1 MAKRESKKISVGKI
15 VSIVLISLSA
25 LLLVLSFSGRFFS
38 GGFRDFCNFFVGSF
52 GISLYGILAAVIVAS
67 ALYLSGRRIHIPLRY
82 VINFVA
88 MYVVVVVFV
97 HTLTTLFL
105 FNFDYATY
113 VGYVYNFYDYVPS
126 FGGVVLGSVSYALQA
141 GLTVWGASILL
152 IALLAVNI
160 LFCVNFFNAIATHKL
175 VLTGEM
181 RSFRKTKED
190 KSSTLTQSDNDNNIG
205 PSAHTE
211 QVAQQAQTDPR
222 RAEAMRI
229 LFENVPQNG
238 QTTEYSDNVGKPN
251 TSDYNNNRPFG
262 NSSGEDD
269 FDSIFNPNSAN
280 VNNDYNTTNNGN
292 ISGESF
298 FNSNRQS
305 KDIDDLFGFNNTPNS
320 SSNSQSSNSYSSSSN
335 STSKQE
341 EGHSYDIFRRVDI
354 TADGTQLPKVNLYD
368 DKQDAPNNSSTKAE
382 QNYTSQQPPFTNK
395 QPVVEDPTDIFVD
408 NADSSPFV
416 DNIVTNDNT
425 EEVPPVKTRTSSNQY
440 NDEFVSRQNTSTAQ
454 PKADTFVPDPSPID
468 DEDDNIDTLKTS
480 DIKESTDD
488 SDYII
493 SNIETPVNGGIQTGF
508 TVIEKE
514 KATEQK
520 NKVHKYMKY
529 NNPPVELLSDEVAR
543 QDYDS
548 DYRNAQAQAIVKK
561 LAVFGIK
568 TEALDPIVG
577 SSVTQFRLKVLSD
590 KTRMSDF
597 KTYADDLKSCLEAKD
612 DIRIEAP
619 IPGTNL
625 VGIEVANRTKS
636 PVVLRS
642 ILQSSE
648 FKNAKG
654 KLVFALGQDITGH
667 NIVADLA
674 DMPHLLV
681 AGTTGSGKSVVLNCM
696 IVSLIYKYS
705 PEYVRF
711 IMVDPKLVELSR
723 YNGLPHMLTS
733 EAITVTG
740 DALAGMDYLIN
751 EMEARYQLFR
761 EAHVGNITEYNDTI
775 NPKLVQ
781 KLPYIVLVVDELSD
795 LMASSKKSLE
805 SKIIRLAQ
813 KARAAGI
820 HLVLATQR
828 PSVDVITG
836 LIKANLPCRIALK
849 VGSSQDSRTILD
861 YGGAEKLLGKGDMLY
876 VSSDSPNQKRI
887 QGAYVGNDE
896 IRQIVEYTRSQN
908 EIYYPEDA
916 YKSIFVSQQAPVEE
930 EPADTSSEKTQLD
943 PLCKKA
949 LYIWI
954 TKNNGKAS
962 IASAQRFL
970 PIGFNRAGKI
980 FESLVSLGCIED
992 LPANESNSKPRRV
1005 LVTVDDLDKMFPD
1018 QSID

>member
-416 DNIVTNDNT
+416 DNIVD
-425 EEVPPVKTRTSSNQY
+425 VGSL
-440 NDEFVSRQNTSTAQ
+440 
-454 PKADTFVPDPSPID
+454 KADSFVPGQCSA
-468 DEDDNIDTLKTS
+468 ECAS
-480 DIKESTDD
+480 AAYSWVERAVRD
-488 SDYII
+488 SQRGLVSVIA
-493 SNIETPVNGGIQTGF
+493 TAPVNKVSLRMAGIPF
-508 TVIEKE
+508 
-514 KATEQK
+514 
-520 NKVHKYMKY
+520 
-529 NNPPVELLSDEVAR
+529 
-543 QDYDS
+543 
-548 DYRNAQAQAIVKK
+548 
-561 LAVFGIK
+561 
-568 TEALDPIVG
+568 
-577 SSVTQFRLKVLSD
+577 
-590 KTRMSDF
+590 
-597 KTYADDLKSCLEAKD
+597 
-612 DIRIEAP
+612 
-619 IPGTNL
+619 
-625 VGIEVANRTKS
+625 
-636 PVVLRS
+636 
-642 ILQSSE
+642 
-648 FKNAKG
+648 
-654 KLVFALGQDITGH
+654 TGH
-667 NIVADLA
+667 TEMFA
-674 DMPHLLV
+674 HL
-681 AGTTGSGKSVVLNCM
+681 TGVKDPLTMFQVDNMRIFFLSRH
-696 IVSLIYKYS
+696 VSL
-705 PEYVRF
+705 
-711 IMVDPKLVELSR
+711 
-723 YNGLPHMLTS
+723 S
-733 EAITVTG
+733 EAIRMVTYER
-740 DALAGMDYLIN
+740 LMDYIP
-751 EMEARYQLFR
+751 RCIR
-761 EAHVGNITEYNDTI
+761 ELDRLGVKGTLAVAALNPHAGDGGQFGTEERIIHRAVCDSRKAGLDVCGPIGADSVFHQALCGKYSA
-775 NPKLVQ
+775 
-781 KLPYIVLVVDELSD
+781 VLSLYHDQGHIAAKTYDFNRTVSLTLSMDVLRVSVDHGTAFDIAWKGLADETGMKETL
-795 LMASSKKSLE
+795 
-805 SKIIRLAQ
+805 RLA
-813 KARAAGI
+813 
-820 HLVLATQR
+820 LVH
-828 PSVDVITG
+828 
-836 LIKANLPCRIALK
+836 
-849 VGSSQDSRTILD
+849 SS
-861 YGGAEKLLGKGDMLY
+861 
-876 VSSDSPNQKRI
+876 
-887 QGAYVGNDE
+887 
-896 IRQIVEYTRSQN
+896 
-908 EIYYPEDA
+908 
-916 YKSIFVSQQAPVEE
+916 
-930 EPADTSSEKTQLD
+930 
-943 PLCKKA
+943 
-949 LYIWI
+949 
-954 TKNNGKAS
+954 
-962 IASAQRFL
+962 
-970 PIGFNRAGKI
+970 
-980 FESLVSLGCIED
+980 
-992 LPANESNSKPRRV
+992 
-1005 LVTVDDLDKMFPD
+1005 
-1018 QSID
+1018 